1 MVLLSILKYPF
12 RMRKRLIQSGL
23 VALVFLLLGWISPA
37 AAQVSSLRGPLRDS
51 LVRVYDT
58 RTIYGY
64 GDKYIMG
71 GKQLPFRKLKTE
83 FATGITSDLYQQG
96 RQDRVVSRLLGITSV
111 VALVGSSV
119 LSKNHQAFSI
129 ALQVVGIG
137 LNLSSLRFSKKS
149 TELVDRALWQRNRD
163 VLFGDR

>member
-1 MVLLSILKYPF
+1 
-12 RMRKRLIQSGL
+12 MRKRLIQSGL
-23 VALVFLLLGWISPA
+23 VALVFLLLGWVLPA

-96 RQDRVVSRLLGITSV
+96 RQDRAVSRLLGV
-111 VALVGSSV
+111 GAVAALVGSAV
-119 LSKNHQAFSI
+119 LRKNQQFGGI
-129 ALQVVGIG
+129 ALLVVGVG
-137 LNLSSLRFSKKS
+137 LNLGSLRFSKKS
-149 TELVDRALWQRNRD
+149 TELVDRALWLRNKD
-163 VLFGDR
+163 ILFSGR

>member
-1 MVLLSILKYPF
+1 MRNLLT
-12 RMRKRLIQSGL
+12 RGGL
-23 VALVFLLLGWISPA
+23 VPLVFLLLGWGSPA
-37 AAQVSSLRGPLRDS
+37 AAQVPFRNGPSRDS

-71 GKQLPFRKLKTE
+71 GKQLPFRQLKTQ
-83 FATGITSDLYQQG
+83 FYPGVTNDLYRQG
-96 RQDRVVSRLLGITSV
+96 RHDRVVSRLLSITSV
-111 VALVGSSV
+111 AALVGSVV
-119 LSKNHQAFSI
+119 LSKNEQAASI

-137 LNLSSLRFSKKS
+137 LNFGSLRFSKKS

-163 VLFGDR
+163 VLFGSR